1 MTSAEAHQLL
11 NAAKRGDEVPESQI
25 TEALRATGDIVD
37 NSPFAGYKTAWQWQQ
52 EKQAA

>member
-1 MTSAEAHQLL
+1 MTSTEAHQLL
-11 NAAKRGDEVPESQI
+11 NAAKRGENVTQQQI
-25 TEALRATGDIVD
+25 TEALRATGDLVD